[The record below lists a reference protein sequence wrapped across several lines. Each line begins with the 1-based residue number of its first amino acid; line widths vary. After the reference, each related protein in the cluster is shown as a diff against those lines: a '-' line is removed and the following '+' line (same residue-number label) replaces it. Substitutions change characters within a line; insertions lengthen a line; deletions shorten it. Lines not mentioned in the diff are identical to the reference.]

1 MRETV
6 HPAVWAVVAL
16 LVAVEG
22 LLQAGD
28 AGLVE
33 PLRGPAYLL
42 AVGAIPPGAALEIAG
57 ALPWFLGGLVGH
69 ALLHA
74 GWTHLAFNAIGLLC
88 LGHVVQ
94 AQAGTPAFLAVLV
107 VTALAG
113 AAAFLALAPDDSIM
127 VGASGAV
134 FGLLGVVLR
143 WRAARVPLWKVLVV
157 LALISLPAG
166 FIMGASIAWQA
177 HAGGFLAGWLL
188 GGVVRIRRR
197 ILHPLM

>member
-1 MRETV
+1 MGPPV
-6 HPAVWAVVAL
+6 HPVVWAVVL
-16 LVAVEG
+16 LLAGVEA

-28 AGLVE
+28 AGLL
-33 PLRGPAYLL
+33 PALRGPAYLL
-42 AVGAIPPGAALEIAG
+42 AVGAIPPDAALEVPG

-74 GWTHLAFNAIGLLC
+74 GWVHLAFNAVGLLC

-94 AQAGTPAFLAVLV
+94 AQAGTLAFLAVLV
-107 VTALAG
+107 LTAIAGALA
-113 AAAFLALAPDDSIM
+113 FLLLSGPDSVM

-143 WRAARVPLWKVLVV
+143 WRAARVPLWKVLAV
-157 LALISLPAG
+157 LALLGIPAG
-166 FIMGASIAWQA
+166 FLMGAAIAWQA
-177 HAGGFLAGWLL
+177 HLGGFLAGWLL
-188 GGVVRIRRR
+188 GGFVRIRRR